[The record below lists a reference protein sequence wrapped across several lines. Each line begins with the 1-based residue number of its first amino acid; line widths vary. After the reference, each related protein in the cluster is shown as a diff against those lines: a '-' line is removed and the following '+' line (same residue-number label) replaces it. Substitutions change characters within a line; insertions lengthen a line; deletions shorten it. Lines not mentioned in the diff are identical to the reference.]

1 MRIGRNKR
9 FHKPDT
15 RAKRPRV
22 FISYRHKDAG
32 QVSFFRS
39 QRKRTHLD
47 YTDYS
52 IKKPYRICWTL
63 SAKYRIRNSDACL
76 VAIGPTTYRSKSIKK
91 EVMVARRY
99 KKPIIGIKLRSEVEI
114 PDFVSKNG
122 KVVEWNCKTLQK
134 LFDGSRKKRG
144 D

>member
-1 MRIGRNKR
+1 
-9 FHKPDT
+9 
-15 RAKRPRV
+15 
-22 FISYRHKDAG
+22 
-32 QVSFFRS
+32 
-39 QRKRTHLD
+39 
-47 YTDYS
+47 
-52 IKKPYRICWTL
+52 
-63 SAKYRIRNSDACL
+63 
-76 VAIGPTTYRSKSIKK
+76 
-91 EVMVARRY
+91 MVARRY